1 MRGDADVVCLQEV
14 FTWWHLRL
22 LARRMG
28 SFRHVSCRPS
38 PVGPAG
44 GLVSL
49 SRWPVSGTSYRGFGI
64 PPGPGISW
72 LTRFRAG
79 MKGAL
84 VSWLAG
90 PGLCVINTHPVA
102 NRDGDWSRAGGVR
115 PGPDGVHQAECCVG
129 AELHV
134 VGERPGDA

>member
-1 MRGDADVVCLQEV
+1 MGAELDAGDADVVCLQEV

-49 SRWPVSGTSYRGFGI
+49 SRWPVSGTSYRGFSI
-64 PPGPGISW
+64 PPGSW
-72 LTRFRAG
+72 DFLADPVPAG
-79 MKGAL
+79 
-84 VSWLAG
+84 
-90 PGLCVINTHPVA
+90 
-102 NRDGDWSRAGGVR
+102 
-115 PGPDGVHQAECCVG
+115 
-129 AELHV
+129 
-134 VGERPGDA
+134 